1 MVKEKSTRIHLEGNG
16 IMEEMYRTV
25 RQVAVSN
32 EIKEK
37 LIRKEQERRVKE
49 CEKELNKILAD
60 KFYQKLTNKMWVRI
74 ADKNFFYVES
84 GKNSGKNKDIKF
96 LIADAIRTVSNYDN
110 NSLYEIEGYKCRL
123 LKEEEINSLFAA
135 REEEWIRY
143 AVH

>member
-25 RQVAVSN
+25 RQVAASN

-37 LIRKEQERRVKE
+37 LIIKEQERRVKE

-84 GKNSGKNKDIKF
+84 GENSGKNKAVKL
-96 LIADAIRTVSNYDN
+96 LIMDNTRTVSNYGN
-110 NSLYEIEGYKCRL
+110 NRLYEIEGYKCRL

>member
-1 MVKEKSTRIHLEGNG
+1 MVQEKIYLEGNG

-25 RQVAVSN
+25 RKVAASS

-37 LIRKEQERRVKE
+37 LIRKEQERRIKE
-49 CEKELNKILAD
+49 CEKELNKVLAD

-74 ADKNFFYVES
+74 ANKKFFYVES
-84 GKNSGKNKDIKF
+84 GENSGKNKDIKL
-96 LIADAIRTVSNYDN
+96 LITDNTRTGSDDGGNAPYK
-110 NSLYEIEGYKCRL
+110 IEGYKCRL

-143 AVH
+143 AAH

>member
-1 MVKEKSTRIHLEGNG
+1 
-16 IMEEMYRTV
+16 MEEMYRTV
-25 RQVAVSN
+25 RQVAASN

-84 GKNSGKNKDIKF
+84 GENSGKNKAVKL
-96 LIADAIRTVSNYDN
+96 LIMDNTRTVSNYGIVIQFEKRN
-110 NSLYEIEGYKCRL
+110 K
-123 LKEEEINSLFAA
+123 
-135 REEEWIRY
+135 
-143 AVH
+143 